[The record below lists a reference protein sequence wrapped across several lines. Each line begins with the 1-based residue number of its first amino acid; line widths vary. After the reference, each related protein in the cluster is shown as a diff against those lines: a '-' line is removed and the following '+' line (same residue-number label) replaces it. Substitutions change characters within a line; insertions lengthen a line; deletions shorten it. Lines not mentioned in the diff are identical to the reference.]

1 MYELVPKL
9 VNTDVQELAFTA
21 PEVPSEADELY
32 KRHQEKL
39 ESIKAKKANAA
50 KDDPDLAYL
59 LQSVDAYD
67 QWGERE
73 KGAHKERNE
82 ECILFSCI
90 IFLIISS
97 FRRHSRAYDEGI
109 FNALLVVE
117 VRAD

>member
-50 KDDPDLAYL
+50 KDDPDLVYL
-59 LQSVDAYD
+59 LQSVNAYD

-82 ECILFSCI
+82 ECVLFSCI

-97 FRRHSRAYDEGI
+97 FQRHSRAYDEGI